1 MGARSTQEN
10 KVPTLREA
18 RSRWAYRLLLALF
31 VVAMLPTVMF
41 GLRAYRSLLLLRS
54 AYAVGAPATSSI
66 RGWMTLRYVA
76 GTYRAPENALIG
88 RLGLAAETNPDTS
101 LRSLAEREGLS
112 TFEYVQ
118 RVQNAV
124 VEAAPARPTDGGHES
139 TGWLGAIGDELLA
152 ALLVYSYP
160 ALGLTL
166 LLGALGL
173 PLPTGL
179 STAVAGSLAAQ
190 GRLSWLWAGT
200 VAVTASV
207 LGDAAGYGLGHVV
220 GREFLE
226 RRGRWFG
233 YTPARRVSVELLFDR
248 WGVLTV
254 LLSRTLVSHVSGV
267 VNLAAGVSRYRLPA
281 FLAFAIVGRLVW
293 TSGYLGLGYG
303 AGGDWEAATD
313 LLKNV
318 TGFLVLLAILVG
330 LGLAAFRRSPAMP
343 DTGA

>member
-1 MGARSTQEN
+1 MATVSR
-10 KVPTLREA
+10 A
-18 RSRWAYRLLLALF
+18 RSRWVHRVLLALF

-54 AYAVGAPATSSI
+54 AYAVGAPAVSSI

-101 LRSLAEREGLS
+101 LRSLAEQEGLS

-124 VEAAPARPTDGGHES
+124 VEAAPARPSDDGRES

-160 ALGLTL
+160 VLGLTL

-173 PLPTGL
+173 PFPTGL

-207 LGDAAGYGLGHVV
+207 LGDAVGYGLGHAV

-233 YTPARRVSVELLFDR
+233 YTTARRARVEVLFDR

-254 LLSRTLVSHVSGV
+254 LLSRTLVSHVSGM

-318 TGFLVLLAILVG
+318 TGFLVLLAILVA
-330 LGLAAFRRSPAMP
+330 LGLAAFRRSPGTP
-343 DTGA
+343 PTGA

>member
-1 MGARSTQEN
+1 VVTVS
-10 KVPTLREA
+10 KP
-18 RSRWAYRLLLALF
+18 RSRWVHRVLLALF

-54 AYAVGAPATSSI
+54 AYAVGAPAVSSI

-76 GTYRAPENALIG
+76 GTYHAPENALIG
-88 RLGLAAETNPDTS
+88 RLGLAARTNPDTS

-112 TFEYVQ
+112 TFEYVR
-118 RVQNAV
+118 RVQRAV
-124 VEAAPARPTDGGHES
+124 VEVAPARPSDDGRES

-190 GRLSWLWAGT
+190 GRMSWLWAGA

-207 LGDAAGYGLGHVV
+207 LGDAVGYGLGHAV

-233 YTPARRVSVELLFDR
+233 YTTARRARVEVLFDR

-254 LLSRTLVSHVSGV
+254 LLSRTLVSHVSGM

-318 TGFLVLLAILVG
+318 TGFLVLLAILVA
-330 LGLAAFRRSPAMP
+330 LGLAAFRRSPGTP
-343 DTGA
+343 PTGA

>member
-1 MGARSTQEN
+1 VATIS
-10 KVPTLREA
+10 KA
-18 RSRWAYRLLLALF
+18 RSRWVHRVLLGLV
-31 VVAMLPTVMF
+31 VVAMLPTLMF
-41 GLRAYRSLLLLRS
+41 ALKAYRSLLLLRS
-54 AYAVGAPATSSI
+54 AYEMGAPATSSV

-76 GTYRAPENALIG
+76 ATYHVPETGLIQ
-88 RLGLAAETNPDTS
+88 RLGLAPETDPDTG
-101 LRSLAEREGLS
+101 LRSLAEQRGLS
-112 TFEYVQ
+112 PFEFVQ
-118 RVQNAV
+118 RVQQAIV
-124 VEAAPARPTDGGHES
+124 DVAPARTAERGGES

-160 ALGLTL
+160 ALGLIL
-166 LLGALGL
+166 LLGAFGL

-190 GRLSWLWAGT
+190 GRLSWLWASS

-207 LGDAAGYGLGHVV
+207 LGDVAGYGLGHVF

-233 YTPARRVSVELLFDR
+233 YTTARRARVELLFDR

-267 VNLAAGVSRYRLPA
+267 VNLAAGVSRYRLLE
-281 FLAFAIVGRLVW
+281 FLAFAIIGRLLW
-293 TSGYLGLGYG
+293 TTGYLGLGYG

-313 LLKNV
+313 LLKNL
-318 TGFLVLLAILVG
+318 TGFFVLLAILVA
-330 LGLAAFRRSPAMP
+330 LGLATFRRSRTIQG
-343 DTGA
+343 TGI

>member
-1 MGARSTQEN
+1 MATVSR
-10 KVPTLREA
+10 A
-18 RSRWAYRLLLALF
+18 RSRWVHRVLLALF

-54 AYAVGAPATSSI
+54 AYDLGAPATSSI

-76 GTYRAPENALIG
+76 GTYRAPEKALIG

-101 LRSLAEREGLS
+101 LRSLAEQEGLS
-112 TFEYVQ
+112 AFEYVR
-118 RVQNAV
+118 RVQHAIVDV
-124 VEAAPARPTDGGHES
+124 VPARTTGGGGES

-160 ALGLTL
+160 ALGLIL

-173 PLPTGL
+173 PFPTGL

-190 GRLSWLWAGT
+190 GRLSWLWASA

-207 LGDAAGYGLGHVV
+207 LGDVAGYGLGHVL

-233 YTPARRVSVELLFDR
+233 YTPARRAHIGLLFDR

-254 LLSRTLVSHVSGV
+254 LLSRTLVSHVSGM
-267 VNLAAGVSRYRLPA
+267 VNLAAGVSRYRLPE

-330 LGLAAFRRSPAMP
+330 LGLATFRRSHAMQ